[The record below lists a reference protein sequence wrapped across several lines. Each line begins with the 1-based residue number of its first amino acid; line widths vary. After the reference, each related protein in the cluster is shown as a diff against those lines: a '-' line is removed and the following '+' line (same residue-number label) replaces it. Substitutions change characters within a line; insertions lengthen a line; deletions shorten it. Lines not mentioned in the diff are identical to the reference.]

1 MRLLRRLALATL
13 LTLPVAAP
21 AWAADVPL
29 RGAGLS
35 EVLKSDK
42 AWCANWREAEK
53 SCEEVVFRDAR
64 AGKVVQTRRY
74 QISDASAVELV
85 IRETVAV
92 EGDRLCSTY
101 RFEDLELVVLAEGE
115 PAPAEQAAPAMTLVG
130 ALMSDLEGKKTCETL
145 VRDDATG
152 AIRSSTT
159 VDGEAAPEF
168 DTDYRLLAPDTRIK
182 LRPVFEN
189 TPDTSVT

>member
-1 MRLLRRLALATL
+1 MRLLRHLALGTV
-13 LTLPVAAP
+13 LTLPLAAP
-21 AWAADVPL
+21 AWAADIPL
-29 RGAGLS
+29 KGAGLT
-35 EVLKSDK
+35 EVLKGDK
-42 AWCANWREAEK
+42 VWCANWRETEK
-53 SCEEVVFRDAR
+53 SCEEVVFRDAK

-74 QISDASAVELV
+74 QISDASSVELV

-101 RFEDLELVVLAEGE
+101 RFEDLELVVLSEGS

-130 ALMSDLEGKKTCETL
+130 ALMAELEGKKTCESL
-145 VRDDATG
+145 ARDDATG

-168 DTDYRLLAPDTRIK
+168 DTDYRLLAPDARIK
-182 LRPVFEN
+182 LRPLFEN